1 MLRTCKDITLNTK
14 NMLRTYK
21 DTSSQHQKYVT
32 HIHKYKLST
41 SELY

>member
-1 MLRTCKDITLNTK
+1 MSRTCKDITLNTK

-32 HIHKYKLST
+32 HIHKYKLSI